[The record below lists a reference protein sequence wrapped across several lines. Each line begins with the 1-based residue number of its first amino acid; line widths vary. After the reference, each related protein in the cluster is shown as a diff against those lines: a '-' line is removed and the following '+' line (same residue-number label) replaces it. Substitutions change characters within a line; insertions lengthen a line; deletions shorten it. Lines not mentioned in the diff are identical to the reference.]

1 MLLKNQKELSSSEDS
16 KILDDKSNLYQTEK
30 FKYFIDDKILKG
42 ENIQVTTNL
51 NKPKSDTAFFKD
63 GIFDFNT
70 SEFVSRNTKIF
81 FIMSFLIKREHQRK
95 IYLKK
100 KN

>member
-1 MLLKNQKELSSSEDS
+1 MLLNQKELSSSEDS
-16 KILDDKSNLYQTEK
+16 KILDDKSNLYQQKNLNILLMTKYLKEK
-30 FKYFIDDKILKG
+30 
-42 ENIQVTTNL
+42 NIQVTTNL

-70 SEFVSRNTKIF
+70 SEFVSRNTKFF